1 VDSTLSVLLGTTI
14 LVGGVLGCFLD
25 NVIPGTPAERGLIEW
40 ANEMPLGDDNVNDG
54 TATDY
59 DFPFGMDAIR
69 RWKWTYYIP
78 FMPTYKLQKQS

>member
-1 VDSTLSVLLGTTI
+1 MLAGQYNPRDA
-14 LVGGVLGCFLD
+14 GG
-25 NVIPGTPAERGLIEW
+25 EGLIDW

-59 DFPFGMDAIR
+59 DFPLGMDAIR